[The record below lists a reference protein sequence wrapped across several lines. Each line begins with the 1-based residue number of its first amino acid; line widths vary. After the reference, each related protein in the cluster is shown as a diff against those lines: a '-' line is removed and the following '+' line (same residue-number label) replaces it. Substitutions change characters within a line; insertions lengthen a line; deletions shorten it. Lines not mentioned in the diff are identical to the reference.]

1 MKNIALIVAA
11 GSGNRMGTNI
21 KKQYLKLAGQP
32 MLARTVLIFEKS
44 KNIDE
49 IIIVIPQG
57 DEQFVKK
64 EILKDITFAK
74 PIRLV
79 DGGSNRGES
88 VYNGLKTLQNNG
100 KDIVLIHDGARPF
113 IHESLIERLIKFLRE
128 NPKEIG
134 VIPVIKVKDTI
145 KIVKE
150 DTVIKTPPRTDLYA
164 AQTPQCFYVSKLL
177 PIFKKVEK
185 ELNRFTDES
194 SLVEAF
200 GYKVKTVI
208 GDEFNI
214 KITTPQDLIIGEF
227 LLKEGLL

>member
-44 KNIDE
+44 KKIDE

-64 EILKDITFAK
+64 EILKDITFTK

-79 DGGSNRGES
+79 SGGFNRGES
-88 VYNGLKTLQNNG
+88 VYNGLKTLTDSG
-100 KDIVLIHDGARPF
+100 EDIVLIHDGARPF
-113 IHESLIERLIKFLRE
+113 INESLIERLLQFLRN

-150 DTVIKTPPRTDLYA
+150 DTVISTPPRNDLYA

-177 PIFKKVEK
+177 PIFKEVEK
-185 ELNRFTDES
+185 ELYKFTDES

-200 GYKVKTVI
+200 GYKIKTVL
-208 GDEFNI
+208 GEEHNI
-214 KITTPQDLIIGEF
+214 KITTPQDLLIGEF
-227 LLKEGLL
+227 LLKEGLA